1 MKKTIKGSIDINAP
15 KEKIGDVLV
24 EVFKT
29 NVTDRD
35 HATMILDQIHKTFH
49 DYTANFDLDDCD
61 RILRVKCTTEPI
73 QSYHI
78 IGILRSFGCKAE
90 VLPDDDQP
98 FCEMALIDH
107 RDYLL
112 YEDKV

>member
-1 MKKTIKGSIDINAP
+1 M
-15 KEKIGDVLV
+15 V

-35 HATMILDQIHKTFH
+35 HANMILDQIHNTFH
-49 DYTANFDLDDCD
+49 DYAANFDLDDCD
-61 RILRVKCTTEPI
+61 RILRVKCTRGSI
-73 QSYHI
+73 QFYHI
-78 IGILRSFGCKAE
+78 IAILRSFGCKAE

-98 FCEMALIDH
+98 FGETALTDH
-107 RDYLL
+107 RAYLL